1 MRHEAQHE
9 GQGRSLTPW
18 YTQGAFDRLANLGA
32 RVFFAHPSCPALKS
46 KGKTMK
52 NIFVGNLSFGTT
64 EQDIRTLFEAH
75 GKVDRVTIV
84 TDRDSGQPRGFGFV
98 EMTNNAEGD
107 RAIAAVNGKE
117 IGGRALNVNEA
128 KPKSEGASRGGG
140 GGRGNLTYTA
150 PVWKQMDRGREHNGS
165 KVLILQ
171 SAVSKILTTAAG
183 SGAFATFL
191 GFRATAFFARA
202 ATPLSL
208 QL

>member
-9 GQGRSLTPW
+9 RQGRSLTAW
-18 YTQGAFDRLANLGA
+18 YTELAFDRLANLGA

-64 EQDIRTLFEAH
+64 EQDVRTLFEAH

-117 IGGRALNVNEA
+117 IGGRALNVT
-128 KPKSEGASRGGG
+128 KPNPNQKALVGGGG
-140 GGRGNLTYTA
+140 GGRGSGGGGG
-150 PVWKQMDRGREHNGS
+150 RGRY
-165 KVLILQ
+165 
-171 SAVSKILTTAAG
+171 
-183 SGAFATFL
+183 
-191 GFRATAFFARA
+191 
-202 ATPLSL
+202 
-208 QL
+208 